1 MGSSQL
7 FEDFAPRLTH
17 PMRLSR
23 WPARF
28 PEAARLLSVITD
40 AVPLIGRNLEK
51 FKEQERK
58 VPD

>member
-7 FEDFAPRLTH
+7 FEVFAPWLTL

-28 PEAARLLSVITD
+28 PEAARWLSVITD
-40 AVPLIGRNLEK
+40 AVALIGRILEK
-51 FKEQERK
+51 FKERERK